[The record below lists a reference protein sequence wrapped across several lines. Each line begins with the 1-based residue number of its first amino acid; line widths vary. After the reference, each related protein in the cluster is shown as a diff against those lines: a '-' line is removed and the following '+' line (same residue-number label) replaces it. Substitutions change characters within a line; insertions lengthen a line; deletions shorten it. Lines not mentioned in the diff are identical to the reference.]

1 MTIDKTM
8 QQPLTLA
15 VVQFSPVFGEKV
27 ENLRRLEHIAEGITA
42 DIIVFPELCTTGYF
56 FLSRKET
63 AQYAEPV
70 SGPTVQA
77 FRRIAQQKNAVVI
90 AGFAES
96 DGGALFNS
104 SVLIQPEQNRVAT
117 YRKSHLFYKERFCF
131 DPGDTG
137 FFSVYDS
144 KRDVNIGLMICY
156 DWRFPEVSRALALHG
171 ADIIVCSSN
180 LVTDAWRL
188 VMPARAIENKV
199 YVAVA
204 NRAGTESRE
213 GEELLFKGNSAIYG
227 YNGAEMAK
235 ASAID
240 DEVIYAEIMP
250 QHTRDKSFNALNDVL
265 RDRRPDLY
273 SIIAEARS

>member
-1 MTIDKTM
+1 MK
-8 QQPLTLA
+8 QPLSLA
-15 VVQFSPVFGEKV
+15 VVQFSPVFGEKQ
-27 ENLRRLEHIAEGITA
+27 ENLRRLEQLADGIDA

-56 FLSRKET
+56 FLSREET

-70 SGPTVQA
+70 DGETVQV
-77 FRRIAQQKNAVVI
+77 FRRIAQQKNAIVI
-90 AGFAES
+90 AGFAER
-96 DGGALFNS
+96 DGDALFNS
-104 SVLIQPEQNRVAT
+104 SVLVQPEQNSVST
-117 YRKSHLFYKERFCF
+117 YRKSHLFYKESFCF
-131 DPGDTG
+131 DAGNTG
-137 FFSVYDS
+137 FFSVYDA
-144 KRDVNIGLMICY
+144 KRDINIGLMICY

-171 ADIIVCSSN
+171 ADIIVCPSN

-204 NRAGTESRE
+204 NRAGTENRE

-235 ASAID
+235 ASATHN
-240 DEVIYAEIMP
+240 EVIYADIVP
-250 QHTRDKSFNALNDVL
+250 QQTRDKSFNALNDVL

-273 SIIAEARS
+273 TIIAENRV